1 MNYMEEI
8 NDSTVLP
15 VNFPTASPNII
26 KVIGVGGGGSNAV
39 KNMYREGIHDV
50 TFVLCNTDRQA
61 LASSDIPVKIQL
73 GRETTK
79 GLGAGNDPEVARLAA
94 EESIEDIRALF
105 QDDTQMVFITAG
117 MGGGTGTGAAPV
129 VARVAKEMDILTVG
143 IVTIPFKFERQNK
156 IVQALK
162 GVEAIAKNVDALLV
176 INNERL
182 LETYPNLPVKEG
194 FRMVDQTLTV
204 ATKSIAEIITVEG
217 IMNLDFRDVSKI
229 LKDGG
234 VAIMAGG
241 LGSGEKRLEAA
252 IKDALNSPLL
262 NDNDIYNSKKILFNI
277 YQSNKKPLI
286 VEEFEELNRFMEQFE
301 SADIEVIWG
310 VADDETL
317 EEQVKITILASGFG
331 MSGIPGM
338 EQAIRERQKQE
349 NIISERERLQRQ
361 EEEREMVEK
370 FYGKSKLT
378 QKRVVRTFILQD
390 SDLDN
395 DSLISDIENSPAFR
409 RSSSE
414 LNELESRR
422 HQTSPA
428 ETSTVSTEGETPST
442 DNDKSGV
449 IHFG

>member
-1 MNYMEEI
+1 MIIANEFMEDLTNILPI
-8 NDSTVLP
+8 NL
-15 VNFPTASPNII
+15 PTADSHII

-39 KNMYREGIHDV
+39 KNMYREGIRDV

-61 LASSDIPVKIQL
+61 LASSDIPIKIQL

-129 VARVAKEMDILTVG
+129 VARIAKEMNILTVG
-143 IVTIPFKFERQNK
+143 IVTIPFKFERQRK

-162 GVEAIAKNVDALLV
+162 GVEAIARHVDALLV

-194 FRMVDQTLTV
+194 FRMVDETLTT

-234 VAIMAGG
+234 VAIMSNGI
-241 LGSGEKRLEAA
+241 GSGEKRLDAA
-252 IKDALNSPLL
+252 IRDALNSPLL
-262 NDNDIYNSKKILFNI
+262 NDNDIYNSRKILFNI
-277 YQSNKKPLI
+277 YQSAKKPLI
-286 VEEFEELNRFMEQFE
+286 VEEFEELNRFMEKFE
-301 SADIEVIWG
+301 SSDIEVIWG
-310 VADDETL
+310 VADSDEL
-317 EEQVKITILASGFG
+317 EEEVKITILASGFG
-331 MSGIPGM
+331 MSNIPGM
-338 EQAIRERQKQE
+338 EQAIRERQQRE
-349 NIISERERLQRQ
+349 NSISERERLQR
-361 EEEREMVEK
+361 EEEDREMVEK
-370 FYGKSKLT
+370 FYGRSKLAS
-378 QKRVVRTFILQD
+378 KRVVRSFILQD

-395 DSLISDIENSPAFR
+395 DALISSIESSPTFR
-409 RSSSE
+409 RTSAELSE
-414 LNELESRR
+414 LEASAHAVAES
-422 HQTSPA
+422 SGNSIA
-428 ETSTVSTEGETPST
+428 EATNGPST
-442 DNDKSGV
+442 GF
-449 IHFG
+449 ITF